1 MTGGQNFSKR
11 SSKKNNNGHPGKL
24 PPSSGGRFG
33 ITLLLL
39 IGSIF
44 IVFMMLNKETNVYPS
59 VSYTDFLSAVEQ
71 GQVSDVQIT
80 DQKIILGTMRSV
92 NGSPVQQ
99 FNCVFGNKR
108 GTHFRKTVQA
118 EFINRCVQSF
128 AFGFNRCID
137 ICIYEANVYA
147 KYAGYAIRKKPRAF
161 VRQQ

>member
-11 SSKKNNNGHPGKL
+11 ASKKNNNGHPGKL

-71 GQVSDVQIT
+71 GQGSDVQIT
-80 DQKIILGTMRSV
+80 DQKIIFGTMRSV
-92 NGSPVQQ
+92 NGRPVQQ
-99 FNCVFGNKR
+99 SRF
-108 GTHFRKTVQA
+108 
-118 EFINRCVQSF
+118 
-128 AFGFNRCID
+128 
-137 ICIYEANVYA
+137 
-147 KYAGYAIRKKPRAF
+147 
-161 VRQQ
+161 

>member
-11 SSKKNNNGHPGKL
+11 SSKKNNNGHSGKL

-99 FNCVFGNKR
+99 SRFQTVIPYTDTDLIAFLETKGVHISGKLSKPSLLTDVFSLLPLVL
-108 GTHFRKTVQA
+108 TVVLI
-118 EFINRCVQSF
+118 FLM
-128 AFGFNRCID
+128 
-137 ICIYEANVYA
+137 
-147 KYAGYAIRKKPRAF
+147 
-161 VRQQ
+161 